1 MNERVMQFR
10 IGMFVVVA
18 ILVLT
23 MLIVW
28 FEAPAL
34 VRPQRFVTVFFKEA
48 PGIDRGIPVRKSGVR
63 VGDVFSFAFTE
74 AEQPEGVLVTL
85 ALEPEYALRE
95 GSLPRLGRALI
106 GDVSIDLLPGT
117 GPGPMVLYDTPD
129 DAMRQDRWIKGLVAA
144 DPFLLLNDASEIFQ
158 SAGVTLKAIEV
169 AADNLAAV
177 AGKADAIDEFLD
189 TWNATGRS
197 IDATAADLGR
207 VLRENEAELKPA
219 VASFQSVASKLDAAL
234 DDRASAEFREAL
246 SRISRVA
253 TRLDETIDDDTAD
266 RLHATLDRV
275 ANASENLDGLLAD
288 LRPIADDLRAGPGDA
303 PKTNLGQI
311 LLRTNRV
318 AYDISILT
326 AHLHDGQGR
335 LNAEGTLQRL
345 VADPKLYDDLRLL
358 LRSATVT
365 VDEARGVLRTFDSF
379 AEKIARNP
387 SVISEGVLNGR

>member
-34 VRPQRFVTVFFKEA
+34 VRSQRFVTVFFSEA
-48 PGIDRGIPVRKSGVR
+48 PGVARGIPVRKSGVR
-63 VGDVFSFAFTE
+63 VGDVFGFAFTE
-74 AEQPEGVLVTL
+74 ANQPEGVLVTL

-95 GSLPRLGRALI
+95 GSMPRLGRALI

-117 GPGPMVLYDTPD
+117 GPGPLVLYDSPD
-129 DAMRQDRWIKGLVAA
+129 EALRRDHWIEGLVAT
-144 DPFLLLNDASEIFQ
+144 DPFLLLNDASEIFE
-158 SAGVTLKAIEV
+158 SAGGTLKAIEI
-169 AADNLAAV
+169 AAENLAKV

-197 IDATAADLGR
+197 INATADDLGR
-207 VLRENEAELKPA
+207 VLRENESEIKPA
-219 VASFQSVASKLDAAL
+219 VASFRSVASKLDDAL
-234 DDRASAEFREAL
+234 DDQATAQFRDAL
-246 SRISRVA
+246 SRFSRLA
-253 TRLDETIDDDTAD
+253 ARLDSAVDDDTAE
-266 RLHATLDRV
+266 RLRLTLDRV
-275 ANASENLDGLLAD
+275 ARASENLDGLLAD
-288 LRPIADDLRAGPGDA
+288 LRPIANDLRAGPGDA
-303 PKTNLGQI
+303 PRTNLGQI
-311 LLRTNRV
+311 LLRTNKV
-318 AYDISILT
+318 AYDISVLT

-335 LNAEGTLQRL
+335 LNAKGTLQRL
-345 VADPKLYDDLRLL
+345 VADPQLYDDLQLL
-358 LRSATVT
+358 IRSARVT